1 MPFAPKHA
9 PVVEIEKPHLVRLM
23 VVVTLETGPV
33 NPEKVNPVVPE
44 LLSTCS
50 TGLKVADWVRAEAAG
65 AINRGSASP
74 AAKMPENFSA
84 ALRGGES

>member
-1 MPFAPKHA
+1 
-9 PVVEIEKPHLVRLM
+9 M

-33 NPEKVNPVVPE
+33 NPEKVNPVPSKR
-44 LLSTCS
+44 LPSTCS

>member
-1 MPFAPKHA
+1 
-9 PVVEIEKPHLVRLM
+9 M

-33 NPEKVNPVVPE
+33 NPESNPEKVNPVVPE
-44 LLSTCS
+44 LPSTCS